1 MRNTK
6 QIGRTTIAPI
16 VSLIR
21 YRIVDVWAKP
31 VIIMFEPA
39 NYILCLFLQNFPRN
53 SHFIYFY
60 LFCFLLYLVGYE
72 NIE

>member
-1 MRNTK
+1 M
-6 QIGRTTIAPI
+6 QIGGTTIAPI

-53 SHFIYFY
+53 SFTLIFFY